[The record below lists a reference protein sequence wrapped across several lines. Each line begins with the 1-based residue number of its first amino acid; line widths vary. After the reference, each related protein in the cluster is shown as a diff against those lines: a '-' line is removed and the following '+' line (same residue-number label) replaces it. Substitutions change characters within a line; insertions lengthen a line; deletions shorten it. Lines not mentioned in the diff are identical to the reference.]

1 MNKLTNKLNS
11 QKGQS
16 GFTIIEVLIVL
27 AIAGLILVAVLL
39 AVPAL
44 QRNQR
49 NTTYKNNANA
59 AAAAVNEFKSNN
71 SGSNP
76 AVATSSTE
84 LIALAKFNGT
94 VAVSVLAALSGT
106 YTQPTATSGKIAIYN
121 DMGCSNN
128 DLSNSNTTGKNAVI
142 YGIENGDGSIS
153 RRCIEV

>member
-49 NTTYKNNANA
+49 NTSAKRNANA
-59 AAAAVNEFKSNN
+59 VSAAVNEFKSNN

-76 AVATSSTE
+76 AVASPSTE
-84 LIALAKFNGT
+84 LPPLAKFNGT
-94 VAVSVLAALSGT
+94 VTVNVLAALSGT
-106 YTQPTATSGKIAIYN
+106 ITQPTATRGTIAIYN
-121 DMGCSNN
+121 DMGCSIN
-128 DLSNSNTTGKNAVI
+128 DLSNTNTTGKNAVI